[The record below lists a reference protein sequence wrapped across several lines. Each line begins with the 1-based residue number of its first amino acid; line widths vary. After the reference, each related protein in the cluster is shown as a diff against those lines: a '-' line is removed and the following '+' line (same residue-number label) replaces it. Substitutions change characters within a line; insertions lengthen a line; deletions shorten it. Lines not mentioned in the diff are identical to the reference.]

1 MSTGNLKLAFVIEA
15 LDKATEPLRR
25 VGRAIDKVAE
35 PIKRI
40 GALSDQTAFRFGR
53 FMGNRL
59 QNQMG
64 VVRERFDTLKGSA
77 QGIAQ
82 GFGAVSL
89 AAGGVFFALKRT
101 IDATD
106 QTLDVS
112 KKLGIGVEKFQ
123 ELGFAAKMSGSSQQ
137 EMGDALMYLS
147 KNMIAAT
154 NGSAEMATWFK
165 HVGIPLDKLK
175 KMNAAEVFGAIADKF
190 QAVGDVGQNS
200 EKKIKA
206 LTELMGRGGANM
218 RQLLDGGSEGLKTFA
233 KRARELGVVVDG
245 KTANSM
251 ADFND
256 NFDELGGSIFGV
268 MSEIAKSALPAL
280 DAMVKQFTE
289 LNVASRADW
298 GKTIGETISKIV
310 AALPGFLKSIGQISA
325 VLVTIVGAV
334 DWVAEALGGWDV
346 VIYAV
351 TALLGLKLVVGIWQL
366 FAALVAIVPTIWTFG
381 VALMATPVGWFLGA
395 IALIAGAVFLIY
407 KNWAP
412 IKQFFIG
419 LWDGV
424 KSAFS
429 TVYDWIMNKIMAVV
443 ELAAKVGQ
451 TVKNLFSGDVNGSV
465 TYDAM
470 GNATG
475 VADAPLAIA
484 PPVPSALP
492 TRNMMQKAD
501 VGGTIKL
508 QIDQDGRARVAEVK
522 KNNPAVDFDV
532 YSGMVMATP

>member
-1 MSTGNLKLAFVIEA
+1 MTTGNLKLAFVIEA

-101 IDATD
+101 VDATD
-106 QTLDVS
+106 HAVDVS
-112 KKLGIGVEKFQ
+112 KKLHISVERYQ
-123 ELGFAAKMSGSSQQ
+123 QMGYAAQLNGSSQDELGQ
-137 EMGDALMYLS
+137 SLQFLS
-147 KNMIAAT
+147 QNMIEAI
-154 NGSAEMATWFK
+154 NGSKEAATWFAR
-165 HVGIPLDKLK
+165 VGIPLDQLK
-175 KMNAAEVFGAIADKF
+175 KMNVADVFEKVADKF
-190 QAVGDVGQNS
+190 QSVGDAGQNA
-200 EKKIKA
+200 EKKIAVMKA
-206 LTELMGRGGANM
+206 LMGRGGAELK
-218 RQLLDGGSEGLKTFA
+218 QVLDLGSDGLKTFYKEA
-233 KRARELGVVVDG
+233 DKVGAVVG
-245 KTANSM
+245 GSTAEAM

-256 NFDELGGSIFGV
+256 NFDRMKFSIFGV
-268 MSEIAKSALPAL
+268 MSAIAKNALPAL
-280 DAMVKQFTE
+280 DAMVKKFTE
-289 LNVASRADW
+289 INSANREEW
-298 GKTIGETISKIV
+298 GQRLGKMIGDIV
-310 AALPGFLKSIGQISA
+310 QALPGFLKSMGQIA
-325 VLVTIVGAV
+325 AALVMIAGAA
-334 DWVAEALGGWDV
+334 DTVAQVFGGWEN
-346 VIYAV
+346 VIIGIAV
-351 TALLGLKLVVGIWQL
+351 LLGLKLAVGI
-366 FAALVAIVPTIWTFG
+366 FG
-381 VALMATPVGWFLGA
+381 VGKAIIALIPTVWSLGYALMATPLGWFLAAVAA
-395 IALIAGAVFLIY
+395 IAGIVFLIY

-419 LWDGV
+419 LWEGV

-429 TVYDWIMNKIMAVV
+429 SVYDWIMNKIMAVV

-451 TVKNLFSGDVNGSV
+451 TVRNLFSGDVNGSV

-475 VADAPLAIA
+475 IADAPLAIA

-492 TRNMMQKAD
+492 ARNMMQKAD

-508 QIDQDGRARVAEVK
+508 QIDQDGRARVADVK
-522 KNNPAVDFDV
+522 QNNKAVDFEV
-532 YSGMVMATP
+532 YSGTVMAM